1 MNDCI
6 FCKIAAGEIPA
17 DIVYDDGEVLAFRD
31 INPEAPVHLL
41 LIPRRH
47 IATLNDLSEA
57 DAALVGRLY
66 LAGQQIAME
75 LGVAESGYRTVINC
89 NRDAGQ
95 LGMEDGRAEPDEAGA
110 GDQQCV
116 MPGKG
121 QHDQAAECEGH
132 ADREPIASNDTSEGR
147 AANRRIEIVLI
158 REQAQ

>member
-41 LIPRRH
+41 LIPRQH

-66 LAGQQIAME
+66 LAGQQIAAE
-75 LGVAESGYRTVINC
+75 LGVAENGYRTVINC

-95 LGMEDGRAEPDEAGA
+95 LVFHIHMHLLAGRELGWP
-110 GDQQCV
+110 
-116 MPGKG
+116 PG
-121 QHDQAAECEGH
+121 
-132 ADREPIASNDTSEGR
+132 
-147 AANRRIEIVLI
+147 
-158 REQAQ
+158 

>member
-66 LAGQQIAME
+66 LAGKQIAAD

-95 LGMEDGRAEPDEAGA
+95 LVFHIHMHLLAGRELGWP
-110 GDQQCV
+110 
-116 MPGKG
+116 PG
-121 QHDQAAECEGH
+121 
-132 ADREPIASNDTSEGR
+132 
-147 AANRRIEIVLI
+147 
-158 REQAQ
+158 

>member
-66 LAGQQIAME
+66 LAGQQIAVE

-95 LGMEDGRAEPDEAGA
+95 LVFHIHMHLLAGRELGWP
-110 GDQQCV
+110 
-116 MPGKG
+116 PG
-121 QHDQAAECEGH
+121 
-132 ADREPIASNDTSEGR
+132 
-147 AANRRIEIVLI
+147 
-158 REQAQ
+158 

>member
-66 LAGQQIAME
+66 LAGKLIAAK

-95 LGMEDGRAEPDEAGA
+95 LVFHIHMHLLAGRELGWP
-110 GDQQCV
+110 
-116 MPGKG
+116 PG
-121 QHDQAAECEGH
+121 
-132 ADREPIASNDTSEGR
+132 
-147 AANRRIEIVLI
+147 
-158 REQAQ
+158 